1 MPVRRENPMR
11 RRQVLTATLSRQAN
25 IRAVPVNLSLP
36 VMLWINLGCQMGELL
51 SPPLRGDPRHRD
63 DGTIRSVKC
72 QPRLWCRGQ
81 LTDKCRLRVIL
92 SRHGWPLPTVPSRRP
107 PAWPRRDIIDH
118 PGLSL
123 PVCPMPPSHLLG
135 PRRKASVNLQYATRV
150 SICST
155 RAILYPAPPRAC
167 FWQYE
172 SVPKSRVYTQLLFTL
187 DLTLFVNE

>member
-1 MPVRRENPMR
+1 MR

-150 SICST
+150 SIFLDSCNLET
-155 RAILYPAPPRAC
+155 RASTGLLLAVRISPEVSC
-167 FWQYE
+167 
-172 SVPKSRVYTQLLFTL
+172 VHTIIVYTES
-187 DLTLFVNE
+187 DSVRK

>member
-1 MPVRRENPMR
+1 MR

-36 VMLWINLGCQMGELL
+36 VMLWINPWLPNERTALAT
-51 SPPLRGDPRHRD
+51 LRGDPRHRY

-72 QPRLWCRGQ
+72 QPRLWCRWQ

-135 PRRKASVNLQYATRV
+135 PRRKASVNFQYATRV
-150 SICST
+150 SIFLDSCDLVSRAST
-155 RAILYPAPPRAC
+155 GLLLAVRISPEVSC
-167 FWQYE
+167 
-172 SVPKSRVYTQLLFTL
+172 VHTIIVYTGS
-187 DLTLFVNE
+187 DSVRK